1 MAIIIY
7 FLKSQ
12 NQYIKKKTITKE
24 MSKDNTRDTHTQTQ
38 TLFVSF
44 MVMLFEIKI

>member
-7 FLKSQ
+7 FLSQ

-24 MSKDNTRDTHTQTQ
+24 MSKENTRDTHTQTQ
-38 TLFVSF
+38 TWFVSF